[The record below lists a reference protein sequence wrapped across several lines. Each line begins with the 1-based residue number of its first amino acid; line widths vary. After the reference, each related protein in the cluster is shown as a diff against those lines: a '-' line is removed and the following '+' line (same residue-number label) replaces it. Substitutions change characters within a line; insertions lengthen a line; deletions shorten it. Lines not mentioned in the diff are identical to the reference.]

1 MSKASN
7 IKDSKHNMR
16 HKQAPKRE
24 IEGDRIYNN
33 KQIAK
38 FINYLMKDGKK
49 TVAQNVLYATFDLIS
64 KKEADPIAVF
74 EKALNNVGPKQEV
87 KAKRVGGA
95 SYQIPMEVRPERR
108 AALAMKW
115 IVDAARARSNKDYKV
130 FEEKLA
136 AELTDASQEQGE
148 AIKKRDSILRMA
160 QANRAFSHFKW

>member
-1 MSKASN
+1 
-7 IKDSKHNMR
+7 MR
-16 HKQAPKRE
+16 HKQAPRRD
-24 IEGDRIYNN
+24 IEGDSVYNN

-49 TVAQNVLYATFDLIS
+49 TVAQNVLYAAFDLIT
-64 KKEADPIAVF
+64 KKQADPIATF

-95 SYQIPMEVRPERR
+95 NYQIPMEVRPERR

-115 IVDAARARSNKDYKV
+115 IVDAARKRSNKEYKV

-136 AELTDASQEQGE
+136 AELMDASNEMGE
-148 AIKKRDSILRMA
+148 AVKKRDSVLRMA
-160 QANRAFSHFKW
+160 AANRAFGHFKW

>member
-1 MSKASN
+1 
-7 IKDSKHNMR
+7 MR

-24 IEGDRIYNN
+24 IEADIKYKN

-49 TVAQNVLYATFDLIS
+49 TVAQNVLYATFDAIS
-64 KKEADPIAVF
+64 KKNADPIMTF
-74 EKALNNVGPKQEV
+74 DKALSNVGPRQEV
-87 KAKRVGGA
+87 KARRVGGA

-108 AALAMKW
+108 GSLAMRW
-115 IVDAARARSNKDYKV
+115 IVDAARKRSNKDYKV

-136 AELTDASQEQGE
+136 AELMDASNEQGE
-148 AIKKRDSILRMA
+148 AIKKRDAVLRMA

>member
-1 MSKASN
+1 
-7 IKDSKHNMR
+7 MR
-16 HKQAPKRE
+16 HKQAPRRD
-24 IEGDRIYNN
+24 IEGDLIYKN

-49 TVAQNVLYATFDLIS
+49 TVAQNAFYATFDIIS
-64 KKEADPIAVF
+64 KKEADPIAIF

-108 AALAMKW
+108 ASLAMRW

-136 AELTDASQEQGE
+136 AELLDASNEQGE
-148 AIKKRDSILRMA
+148 AVKKRDAVLRMA

>member
-1 MSKASN
+1 
-7 IKDSKHNMR
+7 MR
-16 HKQAPKRE
+16 HKQAPKRD
-24 IEGDRIYNN
+24 IEGDLIYNN

-38 FINYLMKDGKK
+38 FINYLMRDGKK
-49 TVAQNVLYATFDLIS
+49 TVAQNVFYATFDLIT
-64 KKEADPIAVF
+64 KREADPITTF

-108 AALAMKW
+108 ISLAMKW

-136 AELTDASQEQGE
+136 AELMDAANEQGE
-148 AIKKRDSILRMA
+148 AIKKRDAVLRMA

>member
-1 MSKASN
+1 
-7 IKDSKHNMR
+7 MR

-24 IEGDRIYNN
+24 IGGDAVYNN

-49 TVAQNVLYATFDLIS
+49 TVAQNVLYASFDLIT
-64 KKEADPIAVF
+64 KNKIDPIATF
-74 EKALNNVGPKQEV
+74 EKALDKVGPKQEV

-95 SYQIPMEVRPERR
+95 NYQIPMEVRPERR
-108 AALAMKW
+108 VSLAMKW
-115 IVDAARARSNKDYKV
+115 IVEAARKRSNKDYKV

-136 AELTDASQEQGE
+136 AELIDASNELGE

-160 QANRAFSHFKW
+160 QANRAFGHFKW

>member
-1 MSKASN
+1 
-7 IKDSKHNMR
+7 MR
-16 HKQAPKRE
+16 HKQARKRD
-24 IEGDRIYNN
+24 IEGDLVYKN

-38 FINYLMKDGKK
+38 FINYLMRDGKK
-49 TVAQNVLYATFDLIS
+49 TIAQNVLYTTFDLIS
-64 KKEADPIAVF
+64 KKDTNPIATF

-108 AALAMKW
+108 VALAMRW
-115 IVDAARARSNKDYKV
+115 IVDAARKRSNKDYKV

-136 AELTDASQEQGE
+136 AELLDAAHEQGE
-148 AIKKRDSILRMA
+148 AIKKRDTVLRMA

>member
-1 MSKASN
+1 
-7 IKDSKHNMR
+7 MR
-16 HKQAPKRE
+16 HKQAPKRN
-24 IEGDRIYNN
+24 IEADVVYNN

-49 TVAQNVLYATFDLIS
+49 TVAQNVLYATFGLIS
-64 KKEADPIAVF
+64 KKELDPIAIF

-108 AALAMKW
+108 ASLAMRW
-115 IVDAARARSNKDYKV
+115 IVDAARARSNKDYRV

-136 AELTDASQEQGE
+136 SELMDASNEQGE
-148 AIKKRDSILRMA
+148 AIKKRDSITRMA
-160 QANRAFSHFKW
+160 QANRAFSHFKR